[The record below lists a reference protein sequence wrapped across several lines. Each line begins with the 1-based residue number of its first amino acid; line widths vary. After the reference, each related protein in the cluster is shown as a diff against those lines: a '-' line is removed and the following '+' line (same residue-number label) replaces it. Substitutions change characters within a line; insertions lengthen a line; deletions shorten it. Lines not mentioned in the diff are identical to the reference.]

1 MIYYWQILKYFLE
14 KKINPV
20 NTVLKRP
27 EVDDDISN
35 SDQIIPTAGLQ
46 VKRKDIIQDGL
57 ESFPDE
63 AFNVNNIY

>member
-1 MIYYWQILKYFLE
+1 MIYYWQILKYFLK

-46 VKRKDIIQDGL
+46 VKRKDIIQDSL
-57 ESFPDE
+57 ESFPD
-63 AFNVNNIY
+63 